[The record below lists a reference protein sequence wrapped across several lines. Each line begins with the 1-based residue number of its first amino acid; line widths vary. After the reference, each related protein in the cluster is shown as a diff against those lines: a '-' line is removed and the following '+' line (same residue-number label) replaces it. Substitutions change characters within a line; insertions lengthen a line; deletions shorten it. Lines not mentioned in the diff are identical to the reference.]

1 MSEITRFAGD
11 WKGRCRAV
19 AADGMVWAV
28 ATAKEAGPDVAD
40 QTRATL
46 AKIEGSLRDAGTD
59 LHHLVEATVYLTDMS
74 KKAEMD
80 AAWCEIVPEDG
91 WPCRACIGVDLAP
104 GDLVEIKVR
113 AVLP

>member
-28 ATAKEAGPDVAD
+28 ATAKEAGPDVSA

-46 AKIEGSLRDAGTD
+46 AKIDASLRDAGSD
-59 LHHLVEATVYLTDMS
+59 LHHLVEATVYLTDMAN
-74 KKAEMD
+74 KTAMD
-80 AAWCEIVPEDG
+80 AVWCEIVPEDG